1 MVRLKR
7 NGRQRVRILMEDDV
21 MDRFDELARKHQ
33 TTFNQVVNTA
43 IRKYAEWSSVYPE
56 FGVVVSKTL
65 LRSLFA
71 TAPEAVVR
79 EMGERNGREEGVR
92 MVVLWRKKLD
102 LESVLH
108 VFGKILA
115 HYSGLFVLDYSKNDD
130 EVSVV
135 LKHDMGLRASAY
147 YAEYAKSLCRALGM
161 TYEVTE
167 TEGQVLVKARGGA
180 QAVTETEDAFKA
192 SPGRPLL

>member
-1 MVRLKR
+1 M
-7 NGRQRVRILMEDDV
+7 N
-21 MDRFDELARKHQ
+21 RFDELARKDQ
-33 TTFNQVVNTA
+33 TTFNQVVNKA
-43 IRKYAEWSSVYPE
+43 LRKYAEWSSVYPE

-65 LRSLFA
+65 LRVLFA
-71 TAPEAVVR
+71 TAPENVVR
-79 EMGERNGREEGVR
+79 EMGERNGREEGIR
-92 MVVLWRKKLD
+92 MVVRWRKKLD

-130 EVSVV
+130 EVIVV

-161 TYEVTE
+161 AHDVTE
-167 TEGQVLVKARGGA
+167 TEGQVLIKARGGA
-180 QAVTETEDAFKA
+180 QAVTKIEGAFKA
-192 SPGRPLL
+192 SPGSPSLAAMNHELTKSQE